1 MRYRLQNNTEIDL
14 SLSDRYNIAIGYLK
28 DYITNMVE
36 METME
41 NDTLKAVAKNRI
53 TDAVEEYIDYIFD
66 EIENDKDFVISLMF
80 DDDPYNSSGS
90 APVDTVEVS
99 AFSDLLKECN
109 QAEDGFDFS
118 MFFSKLPSIARRVP
132 ANDIRIS

>member
-1 MRYRLQNNTEIDL
+1 MRYRLQDNTEIDL

-53 TDAVEEYIDYIFD
+53 TDAVQEYIDYIFD
-66 EIENDKDFVISLMF
+66 EIESDKDFIISLMF
-80 DDDPYNSSGS
+80 DDDHYNSGS
-90 APVDTVEVS
+90 APVGTVEVS
-99 AFSDLLKECN
+99 EFSDLLKECDR
-109 QAEDGFDFS
+109 ADDGFDFS

>member
-14 SLSDRYNIAIGYLK
+14 SLSDRYNIAISYLK

-66 EIENDKDFVISLMF
+66 EIESRHRYALHRRRRD
-80 DDDPYNSSGS
+80 
-90 APVDTVEVS
+90 
-99 AFSDLLKECN
+99 
-109 QAEDGFDFS
+109 
-118 MFFSKLPSIARRVP
+118 IAG
-132 ANDIRIS
+132 